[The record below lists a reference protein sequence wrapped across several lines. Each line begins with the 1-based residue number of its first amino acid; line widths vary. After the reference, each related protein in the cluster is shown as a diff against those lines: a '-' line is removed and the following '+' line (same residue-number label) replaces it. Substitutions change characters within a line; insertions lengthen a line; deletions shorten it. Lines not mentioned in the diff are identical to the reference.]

1 MIMAKYYKV
10 ERFIKIQKIE
20 KSGEDRV
27 GDDWVEVNE
36 DGSPLNKGTKKEEK
50 KKDK

>member
-10 ERFIKIQKIE
+10 ARFIKVQKIE
-20 KSGEDRV
+20 KADEHRV

-36 DGSPLNKGTKKEEK
+36 DGSPLRKDVKITEK
-50 KKDK
+50 KKD